1 MKSEAELTLMVLEC
15 FLKHGPSLSIK
26 DLCRE
31 IDISEKKIKYILSVL
46 GEKGYLAKAKNADEY
61 MLTEKISMLI

>member
-1 MKSEAELTLMVLEC
+1 LKSEAELTLMTLEC
-15 FLKHGPSLSIK
+15 LLKHGPSLSIK

-31 IDISEKKIKYILSVL
+31 INISEKKIKYILSVL
-46 GEKGYLAKAKNADEY
+46 GKRGYLAKAKDSDEY